1 VRRQRVNSTDQD
13 AGREGEL
20 RAAREVLEA
29 IDPDASLVTVLLE
42 VQDRL
47 GYLPAH
53 VMQEV
58 ARHMGVPDT
67 SVHSVASFYNQFR
80 FTHPGRRRVQVCM
93 GTACHVKRGQ
103 VILDS
108 FSRRLGIE
116 EGGTTEDL
124 EYGLER
130 VNCVGC
136 CALAPV
142 AVIDEKVVG
151 GMSPTK
157 VDGILLAHERE
168 RGDGG

>member
-1 VRRQRVNSTDQD
+1 VNSTDQD
-13 AGREGEL
+13 ASQAGETA
-20 RAAREVLEA
+20 AAREVLGA
-29 IDPDASLVTVLLE
+29 IDPGASLVTVLIE

-58 ARHMGVPDT
+58 ARHMGLPEV
-67 SVHSVASFYNQFR
+67 SVYSVASFYNQFR
-80 FTHPGRRRVQVCM
+80 FSHPGRRRIQVCM

-103 VILDS
+103 VVLDS
-108 FSRRLGIE
+108 FERRLEIR
-116 EGGTTEDL
+116 EGGVTGDE

-136 CALAPV
+136 CTLAPV
-142 AVIDEKVVG
+142 AVIDEEVVG

-157 VDGILLAHERE
+157 VDGILLAHQMERK
-168 RGDGG
+168 GGG